1 MRKSD
6 LFDSAFARTDDRVF
20 RRGEEWYIRTRE
32 DDRGPF
38 ETRAEAL
45 QELER
50 YIDTMK
56 FVEENELPPGIDVGD
71 VTLVDVEEPKF

>member
-6 LFDSAFARTDDRVF
+6 LFDSAFSRTEDRVF
-20 RRGEEWYIRTRE
+20 RRGEEWYIRTRD

-45 QELER
+45 QELEH
-50 YIDTMK
+50 YSDTME
-56 FVEENELPPGIDVGD
+56 FIEDTELPPEIDRGD
-71 VTLVDVEEPKF
+71 VTLVEIEEPDF